1 MCVGVTLLEGFPLP
15 LLLSVSP
22 ALSPRL
28 EQSLQPALAPVGV
41 EKVWMPLTPPGS
53 AFCTLPFGE
62 ELVQGGQRDSLA
74 VEL

>member
-1 MCVGVTLLEGFPLP
+1 MGVTLLEGFPLP

-41 EKVWMPLTPPGS
+41 EKVWMPLTQLDEGPETP
-53 AFCTLPFGE
+53 
-62 ELVQGGQRDSLA
+62 
-74 VEL
+74 